1 MKRRAIGLLAMGR
14 SVKSSIRKIPV
25 NETYYVAYHL
35 YNLIDN
41 VEGLQADGE
50 ELKTLI
56 FKMAEGMNKGEE
68 LEELLDELVAEL
80 AEKGKLTIVKD
91 GEAIR
96 EQGSPYKMK
105 NRQSSLKF
113 YMEADDEEEESSGYK
128 YTH

>member
-14 SVKSSIRKIPV
+14 SVKSSIRKIPA

-68 LEELLDELVAEL
+68 LEEL
-80 AEKGKLTIVKD
+80 
-91 GEAIR
+91 
-96 EQGSPYKMK
+96 
-105 NRQSSLKF
+105 
-113 YMEADDEEEESSGYK
+113 
-128 YTH
+128 